1 MHAEAEPGSEA
12 AVSESLAMVL
22 FDRGNR
28 EAAKELLCDQR
39 RYYDVFQASA
49 TPCRVRTQWS
59 ADKVEAPVSPTR
71 PAPAVPLPHPATVPR
86 FPDYSANPSRSRRS
100 DDAMAAE
107 LCVLLLLSG
116 KHEGRFAM
124 SGRE

>member
-71 PAPAVPLPHPATVPR
+71 PAPAAPAPG
-86 FPDYSANPSRSRRS
+86 DSAPIP
-100 DDAMAAE
+100 
-107 LCVLLLLSG
+107 
-116 KHEGRFAM
+116 
-124 SGRE
+124 